1 MGRKR
6 RGKQG
11 QCERIVIVM
20 MISIL
25 KFGPVPGKN
34 AHYAAMDAWFT
45 LEAHISMDEA
55 GQGAGA

>member
-1 MGRKR
+1 MGCKR

-11 QCERIVIVM
+11 RFERIVM
-20 MISIL
+20 MTSIL
-25 KFGPVPGKN
+25 KFRPVPGKN

-45 LEAHISMDEA
+45 LEAHTSMDET